1 MPARQTIAIVG
12 ASLTGAS
19 AAATLREEGFD
30 GRVVLLG
37 AEPQLPYDRPPLSK
51 AYLRGAMPFEK
62 TLLRPTEFYREKD
75 IELVLST
82 TVTRVDAEKRRLELA
97 GGERLDF
104 DSVLIATGGRN
115 RRFPIPGLD
124 LPGVYDLRTVADADR
139 IREVIGPG
147 RRAVVVG
154 LGFIGAEVASSLREC
169 GVEVVA
175 IEPFKTPLFRALGE
189 EIGRVVE
196 GLHRDHGV
204 DMILGDAVAAF
215 EGNGRVERVVT
226 RDGRRVECDFAV
238 FGLGIEPAADVVAG
252 SGVHVDNGIV
262 VDDLCR
268 TNVPGV
274 FAAGDVANHYHPVC
288 ARQMRVEHW
297 QNGVKQG
304 AAAARSM
311 LGRGQ
316 PYDEVHWFWSDQYD
330 ANIQYAGFHVPWDQ
344 LIVRGSLAERKF
356 LGFFLTAGR
365 VESAVAINQGRDLRR
380 AFPLIRARVPV
391 DPARLADPQV
401 DLRTLV
407 PAEKPA

>member
-1 MPARQTIAIVG
+1 MRAPSTIAVVG

-62 TLLRPTEFYREKD
+62 TLLRPPEFYRERD
-75 IELVLST
+75 IELRLGT
-82 TVTRVDAEKRRLELA
+82 TVARIDAEKRRLELE
-97 GGERLDF
+97 GGDQLEF
-104 DSVLIATGGRN
+104 DSVLVATGGRN

-139 IREVIGPG
+139 IRRVIAGG
-147 RRAVVVG
+147 GRAVVVG
-154 LGFIGAEVASSLREC
+154 LGFIGAEVAGSLREC
-169 GVEVVA
+169 GLEVVA

-204 DMILGDAVAAF
+204 DLILGDAVAAF
-215 EGNGRVERVVT
+215 EGAGRVERVVT
-226 RDGRRVECDFAV
+226 ASGRRVECDFAV
-238 FGLGIEPAADVVAG
+238 FGLGIEPAAEVVAG
-252 SGVHVDNGIV
+252 SGVRVDNGIV
-262 VDDLCR
+262 VDELCR
-268 TNVPGV
+268 TNVPGI

-288 ARQMRVEHW
+288 ARPMRVEHW

-311 LGRGQ
+311 LGRGT
-316 PYDEVHWFWSDQYD
+316 PYDEIHWFWSDQYD
-330 ANIQYAGFHVPWDQ
+330 ANIQYAGFHAAWDAVV
-344 LIVRGSLAERKF
+344 VRGSLAERKF
-356 LGFFLTAGR
+356 LAFYLAGGR
-365 VESAVAINQGRDLRR
+365 VESVVAINQGRDLRR
-380 AFPLIRARVPV
+380 ALPFIRTRVPV
-391 DPARLADPQV
+391 DPARLQDPSV

-407 PAEKPA
+407 PSENPK

>member
-62 TLLRPTEFYREKD
+62 TLLRPPEYYREKD
-75 IELVLST
+75 IELMLST

-97 GGERLDF
+97 GGEQLEF
-104 DSVLIATGGRN
+104 DNVLIATGGRN

-124 LPGVYDLRTVADADR
+124 LPGVYDLRTVADANR
-139 IREVIGPG
+139 IREVIAPG

-189 EIGRVVE
+189 EIGRVIE

-344 LIVRGSLAERKF
+344 VVVRGSLAERKF
-356 LGFFLTAGR
+356 LAFFLTAGR

-407 PAEKPA
+407 PSEKPA

>member
-1 MPARQTIAIVG
+1 VIA
-12 ASLTGAS
+12 
-19 AAATLREEGFD
+19 
-30 GRVVLLG
+30 
-37 AEPQLPYDRPPLSK
+37 
-51 AYLRGAMPFEK
+51 
-62 TLLRPTEFYREKD
+62 
-75 IELVLST
+75 
-82 TVTRVDAEKRRLELA
+82 
-97 GGERLDF
+97 
-104 DSVLIATGGRN
+104 
-115 RRFPIPGLD
+115 
-124 LPGVYDLRTVADADR
+124 
-139 IREVIGPG
+139 PG

-204 DMILGDAVAAF
+204 DMILGDAVSAF

-226 RDGRRVECDFAV
+226 TSGRRVECDFAV

-252 SGVHVDNGIV
+252 SGVRVDNGIV

-288 ARQMRVEHW
+288 ARPMRVEHW

-330 ANIQYAGFHVPWDQ
+330 ANIQYAGFHAAWDKVV
-344 LIVRGSLAERKF
+344 VRGSLAERKF
-356 LGFFLTAGR
+356 LAFFLTAGR

-380 AFPLIRARVPV
+380 AFALIRARVPI